1 MTYMSAICATFL
13 HEIEQYVKNRV
24 YSERINLVISEGL
37 KVFSKLPY
45 ENISTFFLLNDNTFE
60 FEINTCFPEEQK
72 QMTEVLYSDLIDRG
86 FIGNVLASGKIN
98 LYSISDEDYKD
109 YKSALVIPLKAS
121 WGVMGLVLVMLKCE
135 ESDFDIDLMKL
146 CSLHA
151 GLFAG
156 SLENTKLFINLN
168 RSKLILEQKVAE
180 RTMDLAKSRRE
191 LRTIFDS
198 VHSGIMV
205 VDADTD
211 NIIRINPVG
220 EKLIGLPEAQ
230 ILTSKRD
237 RFLSTVHF
245 SGDAKNTFTN
255 FESELKIPDKII
267 PILRTISTIN
277 MGTQKYFIETFVD
290 ISDRKQRENELK
302 KSNEI
307 LELKV
312 EERTEDLQLLIHKLK
327 EEIRI
332 REKAESEARKKLA
345 VEKELNEMK
354 SKFVSMVSH
363 EFRTPLTIIKSAA
376 QLLEK
381 FFTRLTEEE
390 KKDYLNRIMKTVDIM
405 TDLIENVIYIGKDE
419 DKKTIRYSKID
430 LKQFISSLVNDL
442 SLTLGKGRKVEI
454 KFSTEE
460 YHINT
465 DDKLLRLI
473 LLNLVTNAL
482 KYSDHDK
489 QVNIEVAIF
498 KDIAVISVQDFGIG
512 IPEDEQEKI
521 FDLFYRAD
529 NVGSISGTG
538 LGMAV
543 VLQSIKQLQGKI
555 EVNSR
560 KNKGSTF
567 TFRIPNNL

>member
-1 MTYMSAICATFL
+1 MSSVCSSFL
-13 HEIEQYVKNRV
+13 QEIEAYVKNRV
-24 YSERINLVISEGL
+24 YSERINLVISDGL
-37 KVFSKLPY
+37 RVFANLGY
-45 ENISTFFLLNDNTFE
+45 ENASAFYLLNDNTFE
-60 FEINTCFPEEQK
+60 FELNTCLPNLSEEAV
-72 QMTEVLYSDLIDRG
+72 ESFYSGLIDHG
-86 FIGNVLASGKIN
+86 AIGQVLESGKIS
-98 LYSISDEDYKD
+98 LLSLPKVEDEF
-109 YKSALVIPLKAS
+109 KSALIIPLKAS
-121 WGVMGLVLVMLKCE
+121 WGVLGIVLVLLKCE
-135 ESDFDIDLMKL
+135 ESVFDIDLMKL

-220 EKLIGLPEAQ
+220 ETMLGLPELE
-230 ILTSKRD
+230 ILESKRE

-245 SGDAKNTFTN
+245 SGDSRNSFTN
-255 FESELKIPDKII
+255 FESELKLQNKSI
-267 PILRTISTIN
+267 PILRTISSIN
-277 MGTQKYFIETFVD
+277 LGTQKYFIESFVD

-327 EEIRI
+327 DEIRI
-332 REKAESEARKKLA
+332 RERAEKEARKMLA

-354 SKFVSMVSH
+354 SQFVSMVSH

-376 QLLEK
+376 QLLDK
-381 FFTRLTEEE
+381 FFARLSDEE
-390 KKDYLNRIMKTVDIM
+390 KKDYLKRIMKTVDIM

-419 DKKTIRYSKID
+419 NNRSTRISPID
-430 LKQFISSLVNDL
+430 LDSFIFNLVNDL
-442 SLTLGKGRKVEI
+442 KLTLAKGRTVNI
-454 KFSTEE
+454 KISTAEKRLKS
-460 YHINT
+460 

-473 LLNLVTNAL
+473 LLNLITNAL
-482 KYSDHDK
+482 KYSPEDK
-489 QVNIEVAIF
+489 PVSIEAAIF
-498 KDIAVISVQDFGIG
+498 KDIAVISIQDYGIG
-512 IPEDEQEKI
+512 IPDNEQENI

-543 VLQSIKQLQGKI
+543 VLQSIKQLNGKI
-555 EVNSR
+555 EVQSR
-560 KNKGSTF
+560 KNIGSTF

>member
-1 MTYMSAICATFL
+1 MSASCASFL
-13 HEIEQYVKNRV
+13 HAIEYYVKNRV

-45 ENISTFFLLNDNTFE
+45 ENISAFYLLNDSTFE
-60 FEINTCFPEEQK
+60 FELNTSFPEEHEGLPDQ
-72 QMTEVLYSDLIDRG
+72 LYAYFIDRG
-86 FIGNVLASGKIN
+86 FVGDVLASGKIN
-98 LYSISDEDYKD
+98 LYSIADEEYKN
-109 YKSALVIPLKAS
+109 YNSALLVPLKAS
-121 WGVMGLVLVMLKCE
+121 WGVMGLVLIILKCD
-135 ESDFDIDLMKL
+135 ESEFDIDLLKL

-168 RSKLILEQKVAE
+168 RSKLVLEQKVAE

-220 EKLIGLPEAQ
+220 EQLIGLPEAQ
-230 ILTSKRD
+230 ILTSKRE

-245 SGDAKNTFTN
+245 SGDSKSNFTN
-255 FESELKIPDKII
+255 FESELKLPDSNI

-290 ISDRKQRENELK
+290 ISDRKQRENELR

-332 REKAESEARKKLA
+332 RERAESEARKKLA

-381 FFTRLTEEE
+381 FFVQLTEEE
-390 KKDYLNRIMKTVDIM
+390 KRDYLNRIMKTVDIM

-419 DKKTIRYSKID
+419 STKSLRITEID
-430 LKQFISSLVNDL
+430 LKTFISGLINDL
-442 SLTLGKGRKVEI
+442 KLTLAKNRTVNVR
-454 KFSTEE
+454 FSTEE
-460 YHINT
+460 YHIKS

-482 KYSDHDK
+482 KYSDDTK
-489 QVNIEVAIF
+489 QVNIEIAIF
-498 KDIAVISVQDFGIG
+498 KDIAVISVQDYGIG
-512 IPEDEQEKI
+512 IPENEQEKI

-543 VLQSIKQLQGKI
+543 VLQSIKQLNGKI
-555 EVNSR
+555 EVSSR
-560 KNKGSTF
+560 KGLGSTF
-567 TFRIPNNL
+567 TFRIPNNLKV

>member
-1 MTYMSAICATFL
+1 MTYMSPACSSFL
-13 HEIEQYVKNRV
+13 KEIEAYVKNRV
-24 YSERINLVISEGL
+24 YSERINMVISDGL
-37 KVFSKLPY
+37 RVFANLGY
-45 ENISTFFLLNDNTFE
+45 ENVSAFYLLNDNTFE
-60 FEINTCFPEEQK
+60 FELNTSLPNLPAESVESFYSGLIEKGAIGQ
-72 QMTEVLYSDLIDRG
+72 VLE
-86 FIGNVLASGKIN
+86 SGKIS
-98 LYSISDEDYKD
+98 LLSLPKVEDEF
-109 YKSALVIPLKAS
+109 KSALIIPLKAS
-121 WGVMGLVLVMLKCE
+121 WGVLGIVLVLLKCE
-135 ESDFDIDLMKL
+135 ESGFDIDLMKL

-198 VHSGIMV
+198 VHSGIIV

-220 EKLIGLPEAQ
+220 ETMIGLPELE
-230 ILTSKRD
+230 ILESKRE

-245 SGDAKNTFTN
+245 SGDARNSFTN
-255 FESELKIPDKII
+255 FESELKLPNKSI
-267 PILRTISTIN
+267 PILRTISSIN
-277 MGTQKYFIETFVD
+277 LGTQKYFIESFVD

-327 EEIRI
+327 DEIRI
-332 REKAESEARKKLA
+332 RERAEKEARKMLA

-354 SKFVSMVSH
+354 SQFVSMVSH

-376 QLLEK
+376 QLLDK
-381 FFTRLTEEE
+381 FFVRLSDDE
-390 KKDYLNRIMKTVDIM
+390 KKDYLKRIMKTVDIM

-419 DKKTIRYSKID
+419 SNRSTRISPID
-430 LKQFISSLVNDL
+430 LESFIFNLVNDL
-442 SLTLGKGRKVEI
+442 KLTLAKGRTVNI
-454 KFSTEE
+454 KISTEE
-460 YHINT
+460 KRLKS

-473 LLNLVTNAL
+473 LLNLITNAL
-482 KYSDHDK
+482 KYSHEDK
-489 QVNIEVAIF
+489 PVSIEAAIF
-498 KDIAVISVQDFGIG
+498 KDIAVISVQDYGIG
-512 IPEDEQEKI
+512 IPDNEQENI

-543 VLQSIKQLQGKI
+543 VLQSIKQLNGKI
-555 EVNSR
+555 EVQSR
-560 KNKGSTF
+560 KNIGSTF

>member
-1 MTYMSAICATFL
+1 MSAVCASFL
-13 HEIEQYVKNRV
+13 HDIEQYVKNRA
-24 YSERINLVISEGL
+24 YTERINLVIADGV

-45 ENISTFFLLNDNTFE
+45 DNISSFYLLNDTSFE
-60 FEINTCFPEEQK
+60 FEQNLCLPEEFGDS
-72 QMTEVLYSDLIDRG
+72 METIYSDFIDNG
-86 FIGNVLASGKIN
+86 NIGKVLESGKIH
-98 LYSISDEDYKD
+98 LYSLQNEPI
-109 YKSALVIPLKAS
+109 KSFTTALVIPLKAS
-121 WGVMGLVLVMLKCE
+121 WGVLGLVLILLKCD
-135 ESDFDIDLMKL
+135 ESDFDIDLLKL

-205 VDADTD
+205 IDADTD
-211 NIIRINPVG
+211 YIIRINPVG
-220 EKLIGLPEAQ
+220 ETMIGLPENE
-230 ILTSKRD
+230 ILGSKREK
-237 RFLSTVHF
+237 FLSTVHF
-245 SGDAKNTFTN
+245 SGDARNSFTN
-255 FESELKIPDKII
+255 FESELKTNKKTL
-267 PILRTISTIN
+267 PILRTISSIN
-277 MGTQKYFIETFVD
+277 LGTQKFFIESFVD
-290 ISDRKQRENELK
+290 ISDRKQRENELR

-332 REKAESEARKKLA
+332 RERAESEARKMLA
-345 VEKELNEMK
+345 AEKELNEMK

-376 QLLEK
+376 QLLDK
-381 FFTRLTEEE
+381 FFVRLSEEE
-390 KKDYLNRIMKTVDIM
+390 KKDYLSRIMKTVDIM

-419 DKKTIRYSKID
+419 QNKHIRLSKIK
-430 LKQFISSLVNDL
+430 LKDFISMLVNDL
-442 SLTLGKGRKVEI
+442 KLTLGKGRTVNI
-454 KFSTEE
+454 KISTEE
-460 YHINT
+460 DYLNT

-473 LLNLVTNAL
+473 LLNLITNAL
-482 KYSDHDK
+482 KYSDETKH
-489 QVNIEVAIF
+489 VNIDAAVF
-498 KDIAVISVQDFGIG
+498 RDIAVISVEDFGIG

-529 NVGSISGTG
+529 NVGTISGTG

-543 VLQSIKQLQGKI
+543 VLQSIKQLNGKI
-555 EVNSR
+555 EVKSR
-560 KNKGSTF
+560 KNIGSTF